1 VSFVVIFV
9 HTTIPTSFNISLV
22 ALPVKHTCTTD
33 FIRAADDFHICP
45 LKQQPKIPVM
55 AVFSGHRALSDQ
67 ARYFIDCFKAS
78 FNKINNTTYNECNKS

>member
-9 HTTIPTSFNISLV
+9 PTTIPTSFNISLV

-45 LKQQPKIPVM
+45 LKQQPKIAVIAVI
-55 AVFSGHRALSDQ
+55 AVFSGNRALSNQ
-67 ARYFIDCFKAS
+67 A
-78 FNKINNTTYNECNKS
+78 